1 MDWSDPS
8 SHPSLSPG
16 ELHVWRAS
24 LDTSPGRLEAFEA
37 SLSADEMARAARRR
51 TPELRD
57 RFTAGRGL
65 LRALLGRYLRA
76 DPRQLVFRYGLHGKP
91 ALSDNAIRFNLSHS
105 HGLSLFAFAAD
116 VEVGIDLERIRA
128 EVPHERLARRFFTAS
143 ESDALRALPADEQC
157 AAFFRLWTRKEAYIK
172 ACGRGLSLPMSRFE
186 VSLGDSPALLRVDE
200 GLDEPARWCL
210 HALDPAPGYAGTLA
224 VEGEASVRCYRI
236 TPRLPA
242 TPQLPPS
249 VP

>member
-1 MDWSDPS
+1 MDWSEPS

-91 ALSDNAIRFNLSHS
+91 ALSDNAIRFSQGFDS
-105 HGLSLFAFAAD
+105 
-116 VEVGIDLERIRA
+116 
-128 EVPHERLARRFFTAS
+128 
-143 ESDALRALPADEQC
+143 
-157 AAFFRLWTRKEAYIK
+157 
-172 ACGRGLSLPMSRFE
+172 FE
-186 VSLGDSPALLRVDE
+186 VSVA
-200 GLDEPARWCL
+200 
-210 HALDPAPGYAGTLA
+210 
-224 VEGEASVRCYRI
+224 
-236 TPRLPA
+236 
-242 TPQLPPS
+242 
-249 VP
+249 